1 MRVAFFATVGAAVAA
16 GLVFLARRRGALA
29 VAALSAAAFA
39 VGTASLVSFIG
50 MYAYELP
57 THRCPF
63 CVLQGDYHHVGY
75 ALYLALL
82 GGAVLG
88 VAAGAIAPAGRIP
101 SLAQVVPR
109 VQRRLVAA
117 STALWALLAAIV
129 AWLILGTDFRP

>member
-1 MRVAFFATVGAAVAA
+1 
-16 GLVFLARRRGALA
+16 
-29 VAALSAAAFA
+29 
-39 VGTASLVSFIG
+39 

-75 ALYLALL
+75 AIYLALL

-88 VAAGAIAPAGRIP
+88 VAAGVIAPAAGIP
-101 SLAQVVPR
+101 SLAQVVPG

-117 STALWALLAAIV
+117 ATALWALLAAIV